1 MAPPVADVLNPQQ
14 LVLPNVT
21 TTIRD
26 LMVCEL
32 GTIIY
37 NTTTNK
43 LNVCDV
49 AQTAHANS
57 WSVVTSS

>member
-1 MAPPVADVLNPQQ
+1 MTNINNILNPQ
-14 LVLPNVT
+14 VLIIPNVSEAT
-21 TTIRD
+21 RD